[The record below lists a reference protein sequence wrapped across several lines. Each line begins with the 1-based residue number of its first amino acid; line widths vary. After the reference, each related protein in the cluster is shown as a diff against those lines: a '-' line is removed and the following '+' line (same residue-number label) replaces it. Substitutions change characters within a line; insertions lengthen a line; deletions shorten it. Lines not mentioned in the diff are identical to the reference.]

1 MHRLSVDDL
10 LKNSNNTFEKPDLKY
25 PTKFSICNS
34 SLKKH
39 FLKSSKSAVSFRRP
53 KLWNEFLSNE
63 EKKIKSQILFQKR
76 VKSKLLDTENEL
88 SHV

>member
-10 LKNSNNTFEKPDLKY
+10 LKNFNNTFEKPDHKY
-25 PTKFSICNS
+25 QTKFSICNN

-39 FLKSSKSAVSFRRP
+39 FLKSSNSAVSFRGP